1 MINARL
7 ILLAAACGLCCTLH
21 VFGQAV
27 NGRIEGSVKD
37 PTGATVPGASVS
49 AKNNA
54 TGVERTTKTTDDGQ
68 FTIPEIAPG
77 SYRLLVESANFKT
90 TIVETVIV
98 EVGTAANVNIKLEV
112 GTISEQVSIA
122 SNEAQEM
129 VNTSNAQIGDV
140 VDRRRILDLPLDG
153 RNPLDLA
160 TLQAGSD
167 DSGRVNGGRAR
178 ALNVTVNGINA
189 SDNFNKSERSLLTG
203 PAIPVTVESVGEFQV
218 TTELATAEYGR
229 GGAQVNAITASGT
242 NQFRGS
248 LFEFHRNTALNAN
261 SFFNNRD
268 GLPRNILIRNQFGG
282 RFGGPIILPKYNGR
296 NRSFFFFAYEGTRLA
311 AAETRN
317 RLVYTAEARTGNF
330 RYLNGLPVTPASVT
344 ANPAAIRS
352 VNLLTLKA
360 GRNTIDPTTAAQLA
374 RTLLPNN
381 FDVGDG
387 LNTGGFRF
395 NSRRGAPRDIYSFRA
410 DHHFSDKYTL
420 EFDYSYGNDF
430 QTGDLTNNRLQ
441 QFPDEE
447 GVDRKL
453 RGRSISTALVAA
465 FSTTLVNEFRFGFQN
480 SELAFTNAY
489 FGASPA
495 FLTLNTVDNPFQT
508 RTPTAHIAPIYQ
520 FIDNLTKTRG
530 THIFKTGFD
539 LRHVTGRIYDFVG
552 TMPTVDFSATTN
564 NPGLAASNFPGIST
578 ATSNPASVSFAS
590 SLLNNLNG
598 AVGSVTQTFN
608 AASRTSGL
616 VAGEPYRREYRA
628 DEYDFYAQD
637 TWRLRPNLTLNLGL
651 RYEYTGVPREVNGLV
666 TLPVGG
672 KRGLFGPTA
681 PENLFIPGGTLGPR
695 TTEDLVSP
703 GSQFFKSDKNNF
715 APVVSFAY
723 SPGNSGKTSIRG
735 GYRLSYVREDF
746 DFFDNIVSINPGL
759 FATNTVTVNNFLRNG
774 LAVVPAPA
782 LPLPISLQAL
792 FQQSSTTDIAGFNP
806 ELRTPY
812 TQEFTLSFQREILKD
827 TALEIRYVGNRSHN
841 LIRVTDINEVN
852 VFARDSVTGQSFIE
866 AFATAR
872 NNLALSRAAGK
883 GDNFAFNS
891 AVAGSQH
898 SPLFERIFVGPGA
911 SFTSNAT
918 FVAAVTSG
926 EVGELGDLVSR
937 QLVGG
942 VRGGL
947 LFNSGLPINFLRP
960 NADVRA
966 AFYADNGTRAT
977 YSALQI
983 EVRRRFARGLGLQ
996 ANYTFGKEL
1005 SDFTGSTNN
1014 SRSFIDLRN
1023 PGYDY
1028 QSQSPYHQ
1036 FKANAIYEVPFGK
1049 GRQYFSKGVLS
1060 QVLGGFQLGGIVR
1073 LRSGEPLTIVSGLGT
1088 LNSKA
1093 RSSSATV
1100 NGANNTVDLVGI
1112 TLDQLRGALG
1122 ARTLNNRIYYIDP
1135 ALVTNFANPKPGTL
1149 GSLPHG
1155 VLTGPRFFRADFSV
1169 LKRTR
1174 VTEHQNIEFRAE
1186 FFNVFNTVNFDNP
1199 NLNINDPN
1207 FGVITTIRDQPRVI
1221 QFALRYNF

>member
-1 MINARL
+1 MLKVRL
-7 ILLAAACGLCCTLH
+7 VSLAALCFLSSAA

-27 NGRIEGSVKD
+27 NGRIDGSIKD
-37 PTGATVPGASVS
+37 TAGAIVPEATLVIE
-49 AKNNA
+49 NIA
-54 TGVERTTKTTDDGQ
+54 TGITRTAQGSNDGA
-68 FTIPEIAPG
+68 FSFAEVAPG
-77 SYRLLVESANFKT
+77 TYSLRAESPGFKKVLVPR
-90 TIVETVIV
+90 VIV
-98 EVGTAANVNIKLEV
+98 EVGTTASVNITLEV
-112 GTISEQVSIA
+112 GTV
-122 SNEAQEM
+122 NEEVTVAAGEVQEI
-129 VNTSNAQIGDV
+129 VNTTNAQIGDV
-140 VDRRRILDLPLDG
+140 VDRRRILELPLDG

-160 TLQAGSD
+160 TLQAGAD
-167 DSGRVNGGRAR
+167 ETGRVNGQRAR

-248 LFEFHRNTALNAN
+248 LFYFHRNTALNAN

-268 GLPRNILIRNQFGG
+268 GLPRNILLRNQFGG
-282 RFGGPIILPKYNGR
+282 RFGGPIILPHYNGR
-296 NRSFFFFAYEGTRLA
+296 NRTFFFFAYEGTRMA

-317 RLVYTAEARTGNF
+317 RLVYSAEARNGNF
-330 RYLNGLPVTPASVT
+330 RYLNGLPVTPGNVA
-344 ANPAAIRS
+344 ANPAAIRT

-360 GRNTIDPTTAAQLA
+360 TRNTIDPTTAAQLA
-374 RTLLPNN
+374 RTQLPNN
-381 FDVGDG
+381 FDIGDG

-395 NSRRGAPRDIYSFRA
+395 NAFRGAPRDIYSFRG
-410 DHHFSDKYTL
+410 DHHFSDKYSL
-420 EFDYSYGNDF
+420 EFNHSYGNDF
-430 QTGDLTNNRLQ
+430 QIGDLTNNRLQ
-441 QFPDEE
+441 QFPDEV

-465 FSTTLVNEFRFGFQN
+465 FSPKLVNEFRFGFQN
-480 SELAFTNAY
+480 SELAFTNTY

-495 FLTLNTVDNPFQT
+495 FLTLNTIDNPFQT
-508 RTPTAHIAPIYQ
+508 RTPTAHVAPVYQ
-520 FIDNLTKTRG
+520 FIDNLTWTRG
-530 THIFKTGFD
+530 KHTFKTGFD
-539 LRHVTGRIYDFVG
+539 FRHVSGRIYDYVG

-578 ATSNPASVSFAS
+578 STANPASVSFAS

-598 AVGSVTQTFN
+598 AVGSITQTFN

-616 VAGEPYRREYRA
+616 VSGEPYRREYRT
-628 DEYDFYAQD
+628 DEYDVYAQD
-637 TWRLRPNLTLNLGL
+637 TWRPFRNLTLNLGL
-651 RYEYTGVPREVNGLV
+651 RYEFTTVPRETNGLV

-672 KRGLFGPTA
+672 KRGIFGPTA
-681 PENLFIPGGTLGPR
+681 PENLFVPGGILGPR
-695 TTEDLVSP
+695 TTIDLTARDSL
-703 GSQFFKSDKNNF
+703 FFKNDKNNF
-715 APVVSFAY
+715 APVLSFAY
-723 SPGNSGKTSIRG
+723 SPWARTSIRG
-735 GYRLSYVREDF
+735 GYRLSYIREDF

-759 FATNTVTVNNFLRNG
+759 FATNTVTVNNFLKNG
-774 LAVVPAPA
+774 LPPVPAPA
-782 LPLPISLQAL
+782 LTLPISLQTL
-792 FQQSSTTDIAGFNP
+792 FQQSSTTDTAGFNP
-806 ELRTPY
+806 DLRTPY
-812 TQEFTLSFQREILKD
+812 TQEFTLSFQREIARD
-827 TALEIRYVGNRSHN
+827 TALEIRYVGNKSRN

-852 VFARDSVTGQSFIE
+852 VFARDSVTGQSFLE
-866 AFATAR
+866 AFVAAR
-872 NNLALSRAAGK
+872 NNLALSRAAAR
-883 GDNFAFNS
+883 GDNFAFNA
-891 AVAGSQH
+891 AVPGSQH
-898 SPLFERIFVGPGA
+898 VPLFERIFAGA
-911 SFTSNAT
+911 GAASTSNAT
-918 FVAAVTSG
+918 FVAAVSSG
-926 EVGELGDLVSR
+926 EVGELADLVSR

-960 NADVRA
+960 NPDVRA

-996 ANYTFGKEL
+996 ANYTFGKEF

-1028 QSQSPYHQ
+1028 QLQSPAHQ
-1036 FKANAIYEVPFGK
+1036 FKGNAIYEVPFGK
-1049 GRQYFSKGVLS
+1049 GRHYFNKGWLS
-1060 QVLGGFQLGGIVR
+1060 QVMGGFQVGTIVR

-1088 LNSKA
+1088 LNSRA
-1093 RSSSATV
+1093 RSSSATI
-1100 NGANNTVDLVGI
+1100 NGSNNTVDLLGI
-1112 TLDQLRGALG
+1112 TLNELRSALG
-1122 ARTLNNRIYYIDP
+1122 PRTLNGRIYYIDP
-1135 ALVTNFANPKPGTL
+1135 ALVTKFANPAPGTL
-1149 GSLPHG
+1149 GSLPHAI
-1155 VLTGPRFFRADFSV
+1155 LSGPRFFRTDFSV

-1174 VTEHQNIEFRAE
+1174 ITEHQNIEFRAE

-1207 FGVITTIRDQPRVI
+1207 FGVITAIRAEPRVI